1 MVKRKLNYIV
11 INITK
16 EEMSMENKENTNEV
30 EKKRLSVPATVLITI
45 VAALGAIVVARIIY
59 FIFTGV

>member
-1 MVKRKLNYIV
+1 
-11 INITK
+11 
-16 EEMSMENKENTNEV
+16 MENKENTNEV